1 MFQESQN
8 FTNLEDVNDPPPPYQ
23 EHNCQIDPRQKL
35 QELIDRYEIS
45 ELFSKKLDIL
55 ASFKIVFI
63 FDDSGSMESVLSD
76 STMNRGL
83 LKVTRWD
90 ELQEFAKISIDIAN
104 AFNAE
109 GCDVYFLNRPGLN
122 RVKNINDLNESF
134 EKKPSGYTPLTKV
147 LKTVL
152 ANSNDLDDK
161 TSLLVLIVTDGEV

>member
-1 MFQESQN
+1 MLQKSQN
-8 FTNLEDVNDPPPPYQ
+8 FTNLEDINDPPPAYQ
-23 EHNCQIDPRQKL
+23 ERNFEISPREKL
-35 QELIDRYEIS
+35 QELIEKYEIS

-55 ASFKIVFI
+55 ASFKIVFV
-63 FDDSGSMESVLSD
+63 FDDSGSMNSVLSD
-76 STMNRGL
+76 SPLNCGL

-122 RVKNINDLNESF
+122 RVKNINNLRESF

-152 ANSNDLDDK
+152 ANANDLDEK
-161 TSLLVLIVTDGEV
+161 KSLLVLNHDL

>member
-8 FTNLEDVNDPPPPYQ
+8 VTINLEDLNGSPPPYN
-23 EHNCQIDPRQKL
+23 HCQVDPRQKL
-35 QELIDRYEIS
+35 QELIERYEIS

-63 FDDSGSMESVLSD
+63 FDDSGSMNSVLSD
-76 STMNRGL
+76 SPLNRGL

-109 GCDVYFLNRPGLN
+109 GCDVYFLNRPGLK
-122 RVKNINDLNESF
+122 RVKNINDLRESF

-152 ANSNDLDDK
+152 ANANDLDEK
-161 TSLLVLIVTDGEV
+161 KSLLVLKVTDGEVK

>member
-1 MFQESQN
+1 MN
-8 FTNLEDVNDPPPPYQ
+8 K
-23 EHNCQIDPRQKL
+23 KL

-45 ELFSKKLDIL
+45 KLFSKKLDIL

-90 ELQEFAKISIDIAN
+90 ELQEFARISIDIAN

-122 RVKNINDLNESF
+122 KVKNINDLKESF
-134 EKKPSGYTPLTKV
+134 EKKPSGSTPLTKV

-152 ANSNDLDDK
+152 ANANDFGEK
-161 TSLLVLIVTDGEV
+161 KSLLVLIVTDGEV